1 MSAHHADATATMT
14 MHTGNVAKELAFE
27 DMSVHSPG
35 LFRKGDAMRAL
46 RENPSSGT
54 FCRALAELDQT
65 ADSFRRILDNAQEKA
80 LGNSEADLE
89 RIKTNVKRLKFG
101 TIELS
106 TEQAFLRSILES
118 RPLPSQAP
126 SESDEFKARSVEL
139 KKLKDAN
146 NAAERVV
153 EAAVREVG
161 ESATAFAAEH
171 AALTVRIERL
181 DALEAEVEA
190 AELAAA
196 GADAVAAPDPG
207 DASMPDEEVMA
218 NVEALDAE
226 IRAVNAALR
235 TREGEAAALKTALD
249 PGEAVLAAVKAE
261 AKVLAGAGRAARRG
275 ARRRR
280 RGCRDGRRDSRAAG
294 ARRTP
299 DGRGGAPRGVPTGCR
314 GTPRARTRPPRPN
327 PRPLLPRRG
336 ARTRRRRAFPRPRR
350 PAPPSEKTHVMTVRF
365 HPGSAAVREVRLEPP
380 GVPIDDIAA
389 TAAAAGSAEEALAT
403 LVAETRTRV
412 AAAAENRAEALA
424 CNAAQVPMEWSRGTE
439 PGEGGTVQRT
449 GGCGGAGRAHGVAAE
464 RSEGAGRG
472 TGGSRAGDC
481 RRRRATRRTRGIRI
495 RRGGAQSH
503 AGSPRRGG
511 TQTVRGVPARRERR
525 EGTIS

>member
-54 FCRALAELDQT
+54 FRRALAELDQT

-146 NAAERVV
+146 DAAERVV

-171 AALTVRIERL
+171 AALTARIERL

-275 ARRRR
+275 AAAAAEVAETDAVIREQRALVERLTGVEVLHA
-280 RGCRDGRRDSRAAG
+280 GCPPGAEEPHARELVLRVRTHVPSCPAA
-294 ARRTP
+294 ALEP
-299 DGRGGAPRGVPTGCR
+299 VDDAP
-314 GTPRARTRPPRPN
+314 
-327 PRPLLPRRG
+327 
-336 ARTRRRRAFPRPRR
+336 FPATRR

-403 LVAETRTRV
+403 LVAETRVRV
-412 AAAAENRAEALA
+412 AAAENRAEALA
-424 CNAAQVPMEWSRGTE
+424 CTAAQVPMEWSREQSQARVGLYN
-439 PGEGGTVQRT
+439 GQG
-449 GGCGGAGRAHGVAAE
+449 GVAALDVPME
-464 RSEGAGRG
+464 WPLNGARVRVVGLAGLAPATVAAAAQRVEP
-472 TGGSRAGDC
+472 GGYVSGAAAL
-481 RRRRATRRTRGIRI
+481 RATQE
-495 RRGGAQSH
+495 AL
-503 AGSPRRGG
+503 A
-511 TQTVRGVPARRERR
+511 A
-525 EGTIS
+525 EGHRP

>member
-1 MSAHHADATATMT
+1 MT

-54 FCRALAELDQT
+54 FRRALAELDQT

-146 NAAERVV
+146 DAAERVV

-171 AALTVRIERL
+171 AALTARIERL

-196 GADAVAAPDPG
+196 GADA
-207 DASMPDEEVMA
+207 
-218 NVEALDAE
+218 
-226 IRAVNAALR
+226 
-235 TREGEAAALKTALD
+235 
-249 PGEAVLAAVKAE
+249 
-261 AKVLAGAGRAARRG
+261 
-275 ARRRR
+275 RRR
-280 RGCRDGRRDSRAAG
+280 SR
-294 ARRTP
+294 P
-299 DGRGGAPRGVPTGCR
+299 
-314 GTPRARTRPPRPN
+314 
-327 PRPLLPRRG
+327 
-336 ARTRRRRAFPRPRR
+336 
-350 PAPPSEKTHVMTVRF
+350 
-365 HPGSAAVREVRLEPP
+365 
-380 GVPIDDIAA
+380 
-389 TAAAAGSAEEALAT
+389 
-403 LVAETRTRV
+403 
-412 AAAAENRAEALA
+412 
-424 CNAAQVPMEWSRGTE
+424 
-439 PGEGGTVQRT
+439 
-449 GGCGGAGRAHGVAAE
+449 GGCV
-464 RSEGAGRG
+464 
-472 TGGSRAGDC
+472 
-481 RRRRATRRTRGIRI
+481 
-495 RRGGAQSH
+495 H
-503 AGSPRRGG
+503 AG
-511 TQTVRGVPARRERR
+511 
-525 EGTIS
+525 